1 MHTDLCKPRY
11 IRTIIFPSGESY
23 ADFVT
28 DSDLRRLICM
38 LCHSQCIAMSS
49 NGECG
54 ISELAHFFVLFYH
67 CIVSVTTLELKKKY
81 VSQNNYSFCVKVI
94 RYRGFN

>member
-11 IRTIIFPSGESY
+11 IHTIIFPSGESY

-67 CIVSVTTLELKKKY
+67 CIVSVTTLELKKNMYLKTTIHFALK
-81 VSQNNYSFCVKVI
+81 S
-94 RYRGFN
+94 